1 MKFQADFPRRGVPWY
16 TGRMAFR
23 RFFVAVLAGVAVGLT
38 SCGTLG
44 YSVVLWNNPE
54 HQLQDGQIVKVF
66 IKSNISHVY
75 VVALP
80 DGKRAEI
87 PLWQLTEPAGKKAAE
102 KTAARYADYAHTYAS
117 VKLDGLPIRAEAV
130 NTSRQVYRLRQKEVI
145 RVLYQGTGQ
154 AVTNGQGNMAGEWL
168 RVLTNGGTQGWCFSY
183 NLELFRTDGEGGA
196 PGAESEAGGETAD
209 AAILQLPGKNWYPE
223 SFQGMIQAKRIDP
236 AKMSERYRFVLDTEA
251 QRVGITL
258 ENTALSWTYT
268 GISKSADG
276 MYHFVGTPVA
286 LRVRGAD
293 EIAVQFAGAD
303 GKQRAQ
309 TFIALDEDIAQL
321 VQEERARRVKELE
334 RVRMLGPSFVSS
346 NYGRLQF
353 MEGGAFFWSGYQ
365 LLVPTIIAQSAGN
378 GGTVGVQYFI
388 SNALKNSY
396 DGILSFRFSGM
407 TKDVHFLYKL
417 TDDGLRLEDATH
429 AQIANGVV
437 TGRGTS
443 PLVIF
448 FSHSTEH

>member
-1 MKFQADFPRRGVPWY
+1 
-16 TGRMAFR
+16 MAFR
-23 RFFVAVLAGVAVGLT
+23 RFFVAVLAGVAVALT
-38 SCGTLG
+38 SCETLG

-54 HQLQDGQIVKVF
+54 HQLQDGQIIKVF
-66 IKSNISHVY
+66 IKSNISQVY

-102 KTAARYADYAHTYAS
+102 KTAARYAEYAHTYAS
-117 VKLDGLPIRAEAV
+117 VKLDGLPIRAETV

-145 RVLYQGTGQ
+145 RVLYKGAGQ
-154 AVTNGQGNMAGEWL
+154 AVTNGQGNMEGEWL
-168 RVLTNGGTQGWCFSY
+168 RVLTNGGTEGWCFSH
-183 NLELFRTDGEGGA
+183 NLELFRMDAESIA
-196 PGAESEAGGETAD
+196 AGAETETGGDSAD
-209 AAILQLPGKNWYPE
+209 AAMLRLQEKNWYPE
-223 SFQGMIQAKRIDP
+223 SFQSMIQAKRVDP
-236 AKMSERYRFVLDTEA
+236 AKMSARYRFVLDAEA

-268 GISKSADG
+268 GISKTADG
-276 MYHFVGTPVA
+276 MYVFVGTPVA

-303 GKQRAQ
+303 GKQKAQ
-309 TFIALDEDIAQL
+309 TFIALTEDIAQL
-321 VQEERARRVKELE
+321 VQEERVRRGKELE

-378 GGTVGVQYFI
+378 GGTVSVQYFI

-396 DGILSFRFSGM
+396 DGILSFQFSGM
-407 TKDVHFLYKL
+407 AKAVHFLYKL

-437 TGRGTS
+437 TARGTS

-448 FSHSTEH
+448 FSHSTGN

>member
-1 MKFQADFPRRGVPWY
+1 
-16 TGRMAFR
+16 
-23 RFFVAVLAGVAVGLT
+23 
-38 SCGTLG
+38 
-44 YSVVLWNNPE
+44 
-54 HQLQDGQIVKVF
+54 
-66 IKSNISHVY
+66 
-75 VVALP
+75 
-80 DGKRAEI
+80 
-87 PLWQLTEPAGKKAAE
+87 
-102 KTAARYADYAHTYAS
+102 
-117 VKLDGLPIRAEAV
+117 
-130 NTSRQVYRLRQKEVI
+130 
-145 RVLYQGTGQ
+145 
-154 AVTNGQGNMAGEWL
+154 
-168 RVLTNGGTQGWCFSY
+168 
-183 NLELFRTDGEGGA
+183 
-196 PGAESEAGGETAD
+196 
-209 AAILQLPGKNWYPE
+209 ILHLPGKNWYPE

-268 GISKSADG
+268 GISKAADG

-286 LRVRGAD
+286 LRMRGAD

-321 VQEERARRVKELE
+321 VQEERARRAKELE

-365 LLVPTIIAQSAGN
+365 LLVPTIVAQSAGN